1 VTNLFAR
8 LAGGTLKDGKLSFP
22 FHISGTIDSPVF
34 AKGKVDKVK

>member
-22 FHISGTIDSPVF
+22 FRIEGTIENPKF
-34 AKGKVDKVK
+34 LKGTNDK